1 MRRVPDSWRLI
12 GVVASAAF
20 ATLACAD
27 GYAWRLPRGF
37 PEPAVPAD
45 NPMSEAKVALG
56 MRLFSDPRLSASGR
70 HSCRSCHSPE
80 LAFTD
85 GLPRSRGVA
94 GEILPLNAP
103 TLFNVAYN
111 PSLGWNDPAVRTLEQ
126 QMAGPLFNEHP
137 RELGLKGREAAVELL
152 FANESAMA
160 AGFAAAFPGED
171 RPVTLPNVVRAI
183 AAYER
188 TLISASSPFDRYV
201 FGGEHGALTDDQKRG
216 MELFSGRAGC
226 VACHGGINFAGPWV
240 DREAPR
246 TEPAFA
252 DSDTGVTVRVPTLRN
267 VARTGPYMHDGRY
280 ATLDDVL
287 AHYEDLAGRSSDA
300 RLARPSLP
308 TEELRALRVF
318 LDSLTDVR

>member
-1 MRRVPDSWRLI
+1 MAL
-12 GVVASAAF
+12 

-27 GYAWRLPRGF
+27 GYEWRLPRGF

-45 NPMSEAKVALG
+45 NPMSEAKVTLG

-70 HSCRSCHSPE
+70 HSCESCHSPG

-85 GLPRSRGVA
+85 GLPRSRGDS
-94 GEILPLNAP
+94 GETLSLNAP

-137 RELGLKGREAAVELL
+137 RELGLKGREAAVERLL
-152 FANESAMA
+152 AGDAAMA
-160 AGFAAAFPGED
+160 SGFVAAFPGEA
-171 RPVTLPNVVRAI
+171 RPVTLINVVRAI

-188 TLISASSPFDRYV
+188 TLITASSPFDRYV
-201 FGGEHGALTDDQKRG
+201 FGGEHRALSDAQKRG

-226 VACHGGINFAGPWV
+226 AACHGGINFAGPWV
-240 DREAPR
+240 DRDVPR

-252 DSDTGVTVRVPTLRN
+252 DTGTGATVRVPTLRN
-267 VARTGPYMHDGRY
+267 VARTAPYMHDGRFES
-280 ATLDDVL
+280 LDDVL
-287 AHYEDLAGRSSDA
+287 AHYERLAREAADP
-300 RLARPSLP
+300 RLARPALT

-318 LDSLTDVR
+318 LDSLTDVP

>member
-1 MRRVPDSWRLI
+1 MSQVTGSWRLS
-12 GVVASAAF
+12 GALAAAAL

-27 GYAWRLPRGF
+27 EYAWRLPRGF

-45 NPMSEAKVALG
+45 NPMSAAKVTLG

-70 HSCRSCHSPE
+70 HSCESCHSPD

-85 GLPRSRGVA
+85 GLPRSRGVT

-103 TLFNVAYN
+103 TLVNVAYS

-137 RELGLKGREAAVELL
+137 RELGLKGREAAVEGLL
-152 FANESAMA
+152 AGDSAMA
-160 AGFAAAFPGED
+160 TGFAAAFPGEE
-171 RPVTLPNVVRAI
+171 RPVTLANVVRAI
-183 AAYER
+183 AAFER

-201 FGGEHGALTDDQKRG
+201 FGGEHGALTDAQKRG

-226 VACHGGINFAGPWV
+226 AACHSGINFAGPWV
-240 DREAPR
+240 DREVPR

-252 DSDTGVTVRVPTLRN
+252 DSGTGVTVRVPTLRN
-267 VARTGPYMHDGRY
+267 VARTGPYMHDGRL

-287 AHYEDLAGRSSDA
+287 AHYEELAVRSSDP
-300 RLARPSLP
+300 RLARPAL
-308 TEELRALRVF
+308 TTAERHALRAF

>member
-1 MRRVPDSWRLI
+1 MHSRPGWTSAARSPSRPRGSRARARKPAGAEVLGMSRVSGSWRLS
-12 GVVASAAF
+12 GALAAAAL

-85 GLPRSRGVA
+85 GLPRSRGVG

-126 QMAGPLFNEHP
+126 QM
-137 RELGLKGREAAVELL
+137 
-152 FANESAMA
+152 
-160 AGFAAAFPGED
+160 
-171 RPVTLPNVVRAI
+171 
-183 AAYER
+183 
-188 TLISASSPFDRYV
+188 
-201 FGGEHGALTDDQKRG
+201 
-216 MELFSGRAGC
+216 
-226 VACHGGINFAGPWV
+226 
-240 DREAPR
+240 
-246 TEPAFA
+246 
-252 DSDTGVTVRVPTLRN
+252 
-267 VARTGPYMHDGRY
+267 
-280 ATLDDVL
+280 
-287 AHYEDLAGRSSDA
+287 
-300 RLARPSLP
+300 
-308 TEELRALRVF
+308 
-318 LDSLTDVR
+318 